1 MNSRDRTDS
10 RRPKFRDH
18 RTPQFGGGGGRRHE
32 NPAHYPQKHRVLSPI
47 RRTAGSPDRRQ
58 RDQRHNSPE
67 VRRDHRE
74 RHRSQEKE
82 TKDAVVTSS
91 STAAVSS
98 GSSRGATSASV
109 TSSSMSKRKESGER
123 RREADREEKIKDKN
137 NEERRKETTD
147 RSRSSNVA
155 ARIQAPVVSSS
166 STSQNSHRHHHG
178 QQRETD
184 WKKPLEKRPV
194 DNRPMTYAT
203 DKSSS
208 SGPTS
213 SSRPRHSSADR
224 HKSSS
229 SSSRRREEDK
239 SKDRGHSKREEE
251 KKTDDR
257 SSSSRRRD
265 EENKDRN
272 TESKREKKEEIP
284 KEEKVVADETKE
296 EDEAVAMQ
304 GLEEVDSC
312 KFEFGKKRKCTLV
325 VSGEGDESAELV
337 PKPTVAA
344 DEPAPPSPEK
354 SVHSAVG
361 SNASAESDSEEELDY
376 EEDDIDVDIGD
387 DIDVETMKL
396 AARGDLKVDDTT
408 DEEPYDEN
416 EAHALIDNDDEVEAR
431 KDGEPE
437 TKKLK
442 TEKKEDRTEHGTY
455 FRNFHRILHVQLS
468 TLISSQPEPIPSGSP
483 QVQKLSPFNITFLGS
498 SSSKSHRRRDE
509 NKSAQSS
516 SDRKERRRSRS
527 KERPRDVNR
536 KDARRNERPSTTE
549 RSTHRG
555 GAGTEK
561 QRIPSLLTMRIAAPP
576 GIKKMETFYHSSGD
590 TSSHSSEGVGETFSN
605 RWCQCSCAHHM
616 PSTST
621 AGSLDAS
628 PASTSSSNSEV
639 SASGIPSLMS
649 LRTPF
654 NYNCLF
660 LAPPLPPQPPR
671 RSHEPAARIRAPSPP
686 RRSFGDRSVQ
696 RTEDHRGG
704 GRHVA
709 GEQQPRRRS
718 PERVRRDDRRFSGFE
733 DRKRIERA
741 PIDVGKVSLLRNIKT
756 SSITIFQNRSP
767 LHRRR
772 LSPPRGRPGEKVVQ
786 SYRNG
791 V

>member
-1 MNSRDRTDS
+1 DRTDS

-109 TSSSMSKRKESGER
+109 TSSSMSQRKESGER
-123 RREADREEKIKDKN
+123 RREADREEKIKDKK

-284 KEEKVVADETKE
+284 KEEKLVADETKE

-312 KFEFGKKRKCTLV
+312 KFEFGKKSKCTLV

-416 EAHALIDNDDEVEAR
+416 EAHDLIDDDDEVEAR

-442 TEKKEDRTEHGTY
+442 TEKKEDRKEH
-455 FRNFHRILHVQLS
+455 
-468 TLISSQPEPIPSGSP
+468 
-483 QVQKLSPFNITFLGS
+483 VQKLSPFNITFLGS

-686 RRSFGDRSVQ
+686 RRSFGDRSAQ

-718 PERVRRDDRRFSGFE
+718 PERVRRDDRRFGGFE

-741 PIDVGKVSLLRNIKT
+741 PIDVGK
-756 SSITIFQNRSP
+756 NRSP